1 MTSYN
6 LLIFLVINC
15 GAPPAIANG
24 QISGSDY
31 SYDAKVTYSCNA
43 ANFKLSGSQ
52 ERTCQADG
60 TWSGTQPA
68 CLGEYWGWYVS
79 LDDPSR
85 STFAYVTSISTKL
98 MQAIYFGNGVCFS
111 ITTSNMIP
119 DAAPRTTDNF
129 WWLAQVWLGPQKPF
143 LS

>member
-1 MTSYN
+1 MYNSLPKGIRKDKRAAHNRRFLHATYVTSYN
-6 LLIFLVINC
+6 LFIFLVVNC

-68 CLGEYWGWYVS
+68 CLGEYWG
-79 LDDPSR
+79 
-85 STFAYVTSISTKL
+85 
-98 MQAIYFGNGVCFS
+98 
-111 ITTSNMIP
+111 
-119 DAAPRTTDNF
+119 
-129 WWLAQVWLGPQKPF
+129 
-143 LS
+143 